1 MYDIIVI
8 GAGPAG
14 LTAAIYACR
23 ASKKTLVLEATT
35 YGGQIITTLDIE
47 NYPGEEHISGVD
59 FAKKLYT
66 QAKNLGAEFE
76 FERVIEIVDNGETKL
91 VKTEDDEYEA
101 RTVIIATGTETRKL
115 GIENEEKLTGHGV
128 SYCATCDGAFYKD
141 KTVAVAGG
149 GSGALY
155 EASYLANLVKKLYL
169 IHRRNEFR
177 GEDAL
182 VKELQEKEN
191 VEFIMNS
198 NVDKIIGD
206 DKVEKI
212 VIKDNDGNTREL
224 EIDGLFVAIGRT
236 PSNQNFENVAE
247 LDESGYIESGED
259 CKTKTAGVFVA
270 GDNRKKTTRQI
281 VTATADGAIAASAAI
296 KYINGGYYATH

>member
-1 MYDIIVI
+1 MYDIIII

-101 RTVIIATGTETRKL
+101 RAVIIATGTETRKL
-115 GIENEEKLTGHGV
+115 GIENEEKLTGRGV

-149 GSGALY
+149 GSSALY

-212 VIKDNDGNTREL
+212 VIKDNNGNMREL

-236 PSNQNFENVAE
+236 PSNKNFENVVE